1 MKKDKP
7 MSILSSR
14 IFDRRDLLKIAGLGL
29 AASATMPFGAALV
42 SAPAHA
48 QQALQ
53 PANLHTRAVPRSGE
67 VLPAIGLGTF
77 LTFDVVPGGKRDH
90 LLEVV
95 RRFWQGGGRVLD
107 TSPLY
112 GMAEVNV
119 GDFLAMLGIA
129 DQAFVANKIWS
140 TGEYLADDSHA
151 ARSFATSQQR
161 LWRERMDVI
170 QCHSLVNVDVA
181 VPLMKAWKKEGRVRY
196 IGVTHHE
203 PEYFDLLAQ
212 WIGRGDLDFVQVH
225 YSIHTRQAEERVLRA
240 AADQGVAVLV
250 NMPLEKARLHK
261 IVEGRPLPDFAREL
275 GITTWSQYFLKW
287 VIANPAV
294 TCAMPATAN
303 PEHQTENMA
312 ALRGPLPDR
321 EMRARMLRHME
332 GIPGFDRLA
341 SMPWYP
347 DKTYPGVIG
356 QAQRSLRG
364 RI

>member
-1 MKKDKP
+1 MTATSP
-7 MSILSSR
+7 RS
-14 IFDRRDLLKIAGLGL
+14 FNRRSLLKTAGLGI
-29 AASATMPFGAALV
+29 AAAALPLGTAGLL
-42 SAPAHA
+42 SPPAHG
-48 QQALQ
+48 QQTQQSAGLI
-53 PANLHTRAVPRSGE
+53 TRTVPRSGE

-95 RRFWQGGGRVLD
+95 RRFWQGGGRVFD

-129 DQAFVANKIWS
+129 DQAFIANKVWS
-140 TGEYLADDSHA
+140 TGDYLADDSHA
-151 ARSFATSQQR
+151 ARSLATSQQR
-161 LWRERMDVI
+161 LWRDRMDVI
-170 QCHSLVNVDVA
+170 QCHSLVNVDIA
-181 VPLMKAWKKEGRVRY
+181 IPLMKAWKKEGRVRH
-196 IGVTHHE
+196 IGITHHE
-203 PEYFDLLAQ
+203 PDYFDLLAQ
-212 WIGRGDLDFVQVH
+212 WMGRGDLDFVQVH

-287 VIANPAV
+287 VISNPAV
-294 TCAMPATAN
+294 TCAMPSTAN
-303 PEHQTENMA
+303 PEHQAENMA

-321 EMRARMLRHME
+321 DMRARMLRHME
-332 GIPGFDRLA
+332 GIPGFDKLA

-347 DKTYPGVIG
+347 DKAYPGVIG
-356 QAQRSLRG
+356 QAQRNLRG
-364 RI
+364 RV